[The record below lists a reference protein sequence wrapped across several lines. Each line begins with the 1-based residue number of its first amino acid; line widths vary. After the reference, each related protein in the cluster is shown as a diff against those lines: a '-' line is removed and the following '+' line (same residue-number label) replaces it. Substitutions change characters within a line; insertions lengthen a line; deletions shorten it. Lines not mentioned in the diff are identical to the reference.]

1 MRSENTWISRSVL
14 SKLFFWISSK
24 KHDRLVKLANP
35 LASYDNIRPP
45 TKDILWVWLLAGA
58 KLSDRTKNNKK
69 ITRAWLF
76 EDFVMAMKFVNQVA
90 KLAEKQGHHPDIT
103 IWYNK
108 VTLDL
113 STHSIKGLTENDFIV
128 AAKIDGL
135 IS

>member
-1 MRSENTWISRSVL
+1 MDFFVLEYTYMKTQLKDKKCVPCEDAKTKPLTPRETRELINEMPAWI
-14 SKLFFWISSK
+14 
-24 KHDRLVKLANP
+24 LA
-35 LASYDNIRPP
+35 
-45 TKDILWVWLLAGA
+45 
-58 KLSDRTKNNKK
+58 KNNKK